1 MIRLAAAWPPAWP
14 SLSVSVPVSAAV
26 LAALLA
32 MAAPAAAF
40 TEEPSARRAAAA
52 GYQPFAPRASYR
64 LCFVPDGDSCEKLLL
79 DAIHATRRT
88 LRVQAY
94 YFTSAPIAQAVKQ
107 AKERG
112 VDVQVIVDQSQTGD
126 KYTSATYLKNAGV
139 PVVVDTKPA
148 IAHNKVM
155 IFDGRAVFTGSY
167 NFTKSAET
175 RNTENGLLIRDDAAL
190 VKAYLDNWNA
200 RFAVSEPY

>member
-1 MIRLAAAWPPAWP
+1 MIRFADAWP
-14 SLSVSVPVSAAV
+14 SLLAV
-26 LAALLA
+26 TGALLA
-32 MAAPAAAF
+32 VAMPTVARTDEPPAAA
-40 TEEPSARRAAAA
+40 PVA
-52 GYQPFAPRASYR
+52 GYQTFSPRASYR
-64 LCFVPDGDSCEKLLL
+64 LCFTPDGDSCEKLLIES
-79 DAIHATRRT
+79 IHATRRS

-94 YFTSAPIAQAVKQ
+94 VFTSVPIAQAVKQ

-112 VDVQVIVDQSQTGD
+112 IDVQVIVDKSQVGD
-126 KYTSATYLKNAGV
+126 KYTSATYLKNGGV
-139 PVVVDTKPA
+139 PVVIDTKPA

-175 RNTENGLLIRDDAAL
+175 RNTENGVLIRDDAAL
-190 VKAYLDNWNA
+190 VKAYLDNWNT

>member
-1 MIRLAAAWPPAWP
+1 MSRLVSPVRTFPVLLLVPVLATTLALSSTPAMARTDGPSAAA
-14 SLSVSVPVSAAV
+14 L
-26 LAALLA
+26 
-32 MAAPAAAF
+32 
-40 TEEPSARRAAAA
+40 AA
-52 GYQPFAPRASYR
+52 GYQSFSPRAAYR
-64 LCFVPDGDSCEKLLL
+64 LCFTPDGDSCEKLLIET
-79 DAIHATRRT
+79 IHATRRS

-94 YFTSAPIAQAVKQ
+94 SFTSAPIAQAVKQ
-107 AKERG
+107 AKDRG
-112 VDVQVIVDQSQTGD
+112 VDVQVIVDESQVGE
-126 KYTSATYLKNAGV
+126 KYTSATYLKNGGV
-139 PVVVDTKPA
+139 SVVIDTKPA

-200 RFAVSEPY
+200 RFAVSQPY

>member
-1 MIRLAAAWPPAWP
+1 M
-14 SLSVSVPVSAAV
+14 SCPVSPVRACSTLALAIALV
-26 LAALLA
+26 LP
-32 MAAPAAAF
+32 AAPALAR
-40 TEEPSARRAAAA
+40 TDGPSAAAVAA
-52 GYQPFAPRASYR
+52 GFQSFSPRASYR